1 MYSIV
6 QTCNFQSS
14 FAREAQCD
22 HIFSLYVM
30 QGIVLCNRGNLVMT
44 KGMIA
49 FAHFNQLQGK
59 YTFVGTSITQ
69 EVIKA
74 K

>member
-1 MYSIV
+1 
-6 QTCNFQSS
+6 
-14 FAREAQCD
+14 
-22 HIFSLYVM
+22 
-30 QGIVLCNRGNLVMT
+30 MT